1 MPFVTPALLTVIGL
15 TGVLAQIGAGLI
27 NAGIVVGLSY
37 VAKALQPA
45 TKVET
50 GIKTSIQL
58 GGDQPRG
65 CVFGECGIDGHFV
78 YGNTAN
84 ENNNLLQFVFAI
96 GEGVHDDLT
105 RIWVNGK
112 ARTLTLVEQTTWYK
126 KFRVGGFVAKNGTPL
141 LYVYF
146 YFGFENQPA
155 CPELVEWAKPA
166 DRWTSNDRMA
176 GISYVVVSAFYG
188 EQAFDSGI
196 PRFRFGIRGRR
207 LYDWRKDSTNG
218 GSGAHRWSDATTW
231 EYSENPIVQLYNYQR
246 GIHLGGDLVVGMGV
260 PPVDL
265 VLDRYTAAANA
276 CDEPVS
282 TAEGSDANRYR
293 CSTYVSADEEHGTVM
308 ERLLDS
314 CIGSLYERVGAYAPI
329 VGVAQSVLYTF
340 TDTDLITDYPVS
352 FAAKLGRA
360 DLVNEI
366 HGQRVSPA
374 DQFGMVS
381 YATRTDA
388 AAVAADTEKRPI
400 QVDFPQVTVDSQAQR
415 MAQIQLNLAR
425 LQATATLTLGL
436 SAIVLEPGDWVR
448 WNSARRGDR
457 TFIILSLVENTDE
470 TVTLNLREISAAAF
484 GWDSGDELP
493 APATGGPSEGGGL
506 ADGVTGFSLSALT
519 LTGDGGALTPAVRMF
534 WTPINDPTVT
544 AVLIQY
550 RIVGTTNVLTARAE
564 AVGAGELL
572 VSAGLVANTAYEF
585 QATIETAP
593 ARDTVWTAWTGITTG
608 QQLAGGVVNDSITPA
623 QMTAATRD
631 LVVTLTQTALASVRA
646 SLAQLSLIVADV
658 DAAGD
663 LNKRELARSLTIQL
677 GAAVASFN
685 ELITVAVG
693 PESAIVT
700 QLTELQASFE
710 ATTASLSA
718 SLGTETAARVSG
730 DSALAVQ
737 ITDLAATVG
746 DIDATL
752 SVTYVADVVPSGAL
766 AAYRIK
772 ATAEDAEGG
781 LLIVAKSGGG
791 GNYSEVWIDATRFL
805 VTGPGASGTPV
816 FLVDTSDPL
825 SPVIVLNGAVVAPES
840 ITAGKLNVATLSAI
854 VANLGEIT
862 AGVARSADNR
872 LRIDFN
878 NARIVI
884 SS

>member
-65 CVFGECGIDGHFV
+65 CVFGECGTEGHFV

-246 GIHLGGDLVVGMGV
+246 GIHLGGELVVGMGV
-260 PPVDL
+260 PPIDL

-329 VGVAQSVLYTF
+329 VGVAQSALYTF

-415 MAQIQLNLAR
+415 LAQIQLNLAR

-484 GWDSGDELP
+484 GWDPGDELP

-506 ADGVTGFSLSALT
+506 ANGVTGFSLSALT
-519 LTGDGGALTPAVRMF
+519 QTGDTGVKSPAVRVF
-534 WTPINDPTVT
+534 WSPIFDPTVT
-544 AVLIQY
+544 AVLINY
-550 RIVGTTNVLTARAE
+550 RIAGTSDVIEARAT
-564 AVGAGELL
+564 AVNAGEVLIT
-572 VSAGLVANTAYEF
+572 AGLVGETEYEF

-593 ARDTVWTAWTGITTG
+593 ARDTVWTSWVSVTTTE
-608 QQLAGGVVNDSITPA
+608 QLVISTPAPDSITPE
-623 QMTAATRD
+623 QFTAATRD
-631 LVVTLTQTALASVRA
+631 LVVTLTQTALTSMRA
-646 SLAQLSLIVADV
+646 SLAQLALIVADV

-685 ELITVAVG
+685 EQITVAVG
-693 PESAIVT
+693 P
-700 QLTELQASFE
+700 
-710 ATTASLSA
+710 
-718 SLGTETAARVSG
+718 G
-730 DSALAVQ
+730 SALAAQ
-737 ITDLAATVG
+737 ITDLQAQVD
-746 DIDATL
+746 DIGATL
-752 SVTYVADVVPSGAL
+752 NVSFVADVVPSGAI
-766 AAYRIK
+766 AAFRVK

-781 LLIVAKSGGG
+781 MLIVAKSGVG
-791 GNYSEVWIDATRFL
+791 GNTSEVWFDADKFL
-805 VTGPGASGTPV
+805 VTGPGATARPV
-816 FLVDTSDPL
+816 FLVDTTGGTPR
-825 SPVIVLNGAVVAPES
+825 IVLAGDVIADGG
-840 ITAGKLNVATLSAI
+840 ITAPQLDVATLSAI

-878 NARIVI
+878 NGYILG

>member
-1 MPFVTPALLTVIGL
+1 MPFIAPALIAA
-15 TGVLAQIGAGLI
+15 LALPSALAPFATALI

-65 CVFGECGIDGHFV
+65 CVFGECGTEGHFV

-155 CPELVEWAKPA
+155 CPELVEWAKPSG
-166 DRWTSNDRMA
+166 RWTSNDRMA

-231 EYSENPIVQLYNYQR
+231 EYTENPIVQLYNYQR
-246 GIHLGGDLVVGMGV
+246 GIQLGGELVVGMGV
-260 PPVDL
+260 PPIDL

-329 VGVAQSVLYTF
+329 VGVAQSALYTF

-415 MAQIQLNLAR
+415 LAQIQLNLAR

-493 APATGGPSEGGGL
+493 APASGGPSEGGGL
-506 ADGVTGFSLSALT
+506 ADGVTGFSLSDLT
-519 LTGDGGALTPAVRMF
+519 LSGDGGALTPAVRVF
-534 WTPINDPTVT
+534 WSPISDPTVT

-550 RIVGTTNVLTARAE
+550 RIAGTTDVLAARAE

-572 VSAGLVANTAYEF
+572 VSAGVVANTAYEF

-593 ARDTVWTAWTGITTG
+593 PRDTEWTAWASITTG

-631 LVVTLTQTALASVRA
+631 LVVTLTQTALTSMRA
-646 SLAQLSLIVADV
+646 SLAQLALIVADV

-685 ELITVAVG
+685 EQITVAVG
-693 PESAIVT
+693 P
-700 QLTELQASFE
+700 
-710 ATTASLSA
+710 
-718 SLGTETAARVSG
+718 G
-730 DSALAVQ
+730 SALAAQ
-737 ITDLAATVG
+737 ITDLQAQVD
-746 DIDATL
+746 DIGATL
-752 SVTYVADVVPSGAL
+752 NVSFVADVVPSGAI
-766 AAYRIK
+766 AAFRVK

-781 LLIVAKSGGG
+781 MLIVAKSGVG
-791 GNYSEVWIDATRFL
+791 GNTSEVWFDADKFL
-805 VTGPGASGTPV
+805 VTGPGATARPV
-816 FLVDTSDPL
+816 FLVDTTGGTPR
-825 SPVIVLNGAVVAPES
+825 IVLAGDVIADGT
-840 ITAGKLNVATLSAI
+840 ITAPQLDVATLSAI
-854 VANLGEIT
+854 VANLGEVI
-862 AGVARSADNR
+862 AGVLRNSANTFRVDATSGY
-872 LRIDFN
+872 LL
-878 NARIVI
+878 I
-884 SS
+884 SSS